1 MKKWLS
7 ILLLLVIT
15 LCLFT
20 ACGGNETNDDGGTA
34 ALTPKAPEGFAW
46 YQNAEMRVAY
56 PSDWSKKEQDGTII
70 FSNADNTRTITV
82 ESQEKTTLYAGLDT
96 QKYVQQFRNKLEA
109 EGKHL
114 STARVAQ
121 TEKDGLTITDI
132 LQTFTVTATQE
143 AIYQNRYVFNTNKKT
158 YTVTLSQP
166 NDQQTDKELGE
177 KIRGTI
183 AVK

>member
-1 MKKWLS
+1 M
-7 ILLLLVIT
+7 
-15 LCLFT
+15 
-20 ACGGNETNDDGGTA
+20 
-34 ALTPKAPEGFAW
+34 
-46 YQNAEMRVAY
+46 
-56 PSDWSKKEQDGTII
+56 
-70 FSNADNTRTITV
+70 
-82 ESQEKTTLYAGLDT
+82 
-96 QKYVQQFRNKLEA
+96 QQFRNKFEA

-121 TEKDGLTITDI
+121 KEQEGLPITDI

-143 AIYQNRYVFNTNKKT
+143 AIYQNMYVFNTDKKT